1 MGRDPIDEIRGTYGD
16 ELRDRRIILV
26 VTGSISAYKAPDIAR
41 ELIRH
46 GAEVYIVASQDA
58 LRFAARDTLA
68 WSVGGRLITEM
79 SYLAEHIYLLRD
91 ADLLLVAPAT
101 ANTVAKA
108 AYGVADTP
116 ATLAIHS
123 ALGYGKKVLI
133 APVMH
138 LNMMENPLYREAVE
152 RLRRMGAVFIDPLV
166 EEEKAKLPP
175 TRDIKMEVFRAL
187 YPDILSGRKVVV
199 TAGPTI
205 EYIDPVRIITNKSSG
220 KMGVYIAE
228 EAYLMGAEVT
238 LIHGPIR
245 VEPYRKLDR
254 IPVETTEEMLEATI
268 EALEG
273 ADIFI
278 SAAAP
283 VDYRPA
289 LQWEEKI
296 DTRSTGGLDLE
307 LVLTPKIV
315 AEARER
321 FPDLYIVSFK
331 ALYNVSDDELI
342 RAAAEHAR
350 RYGFNLTVAND
361 VAREGAGF
369 QHETNE
375 VFIVGKSGELVKRL
389 RGHKRVLAREL
400 LRIIAG
406 ELG

>member
-1 MGRDPIDEIRGTYGD
+1 
-16 ELRDRRIILV
+16 
-26 VTGSISAYKAPDIAR
+26 
-41 ELIRH
+41 
-46 GAEVYIVASQDA
+46 
-58 LRFAARDTLA
+58 
-68 WSVGGRLITEM
+68 
-79 SYLAEHIYLLRD
+79 
-91 ADLLLVAPAT
+91 
-101 ANTVAKA
+101 VAKA

-116 ATLAIHS
+116 ATLTIHS

-138 LNMMENPLYREAVE
+138 LNMMDNPMYREAVE
-152 RLRRMGAVFIDPLV
+152 RLRRAGAIFIEPVV

-187 YPDILSGRKVVV
+187 YPEILRGRRIVV

-228 EAYLMGAEVT
+228 EAYLMGGEVK
-238 LIHGPIR
+238 LIHGPIS
-245 VEPYRKLDR
+245 VEPYRRLER
-254 IPVETTEEMLEATI
+254 TYVETTEEMLEATL
-268 EALEG
+268 EALG
-273 ADIFI
+273 DADIFI

-289 LQWEEKI
+289 QRIEEKI
-296 DTRSTGGLDLE
+296 DTRSRGGLDLE
-307 LVLTPKIV
+307 LILTPKIV
-315 AEARER
+315 AEARKR
-321 FPDLYIVSFK
+321 YPDLYIVSFK
-331 ALYNVSDDELI
+331 ALYNVSDEELVA
-342 RAAAEHAR
+342 RAAEHTR

-369 QHETNE
+369 RHDTNE
-375 VFIVGKSGELVKRL
+375 IFIVDGEGNLVKRL

-400 LRIIAG
+400 LRIVAG